1 MGNENRRSK
10 DSDAPTYHTRAVARA
25 CRILTTFSADDL
37 ELSIADLHKRL
48 EIHKSTLVRLL
59 RCMADEGFIEQNPE
73 TEKYRL
79 GIKTF
84 EVGSLYHRARLK
96 HIETFARPYMQRF
109 VNMYDLS
116 ANLAIRDGI
125 EIVYISA
132 LEPHN
137 IPLRVVYSVGDRFG
151 LYHTSLGKALIAF
164 LPDEDL
170 GKLVER
176 IEFTALTPRT
186 LSTTKEL
193 LSALKKVRDWGF
205 AVDDEESMPGL
216 RCVGAPIWSKGGIL
230 AALSASGSTLIV
242 TKERIEEI
250 AGTVVEAANQIS
262 VQLGGV
268 PVRRTPGQTDPCRD
282 R

>member
-1 MGNENRRSK
+1 MGNENRQSK
-10 DSDAPTYHTRAVARA
+10 NSNAPTYHTRAVVRA

-37 ELSIADLHKRL
+37 ELSVADLHKRL

-84 EVGSLYHRARLK
+84 EVGSMYHRVRLK
-96 HIETFARPYMQRF
+96 HIERFARPYMQRF
-109 VNMYDLS
+109 VDMYNLS

-125 EIVYISA
+125 EIVYIST
-132 LEPHN
+132 LEPHG

-151 LYHTSLGKALIAF
+151 LHHTSLGKALIAF

-170 GKLVER
+170 AELIER
-176 IEFTALTPRT
+176 VEFTTLTPRT
-186 LSTTKEL
+186 LSTAKEL
-193 LSALKKVRDWGF
+193 LAGLKQVRERGF
-205 AVDDEESMPGL
+205 AMDDEESMPGL
-216 RCVGAPIWSKGGIL
+216 RCVGAPIWSTGGIV

-242 TKERIEEI
+242 AKERIEEI
-250 AGTVVEAANQIS
+250 AATVVEAANQIS

-268 PVRRTPGQTDPCRD
+268 PT
-282 R
+282 